1 MARYAIHGI
10 FCLSLTDK
18 EVLSLFQD
26 VLSISNILRKN

>member
-1 MARYAIHGI
+1 MQFSEY
-10 FCLSLTDK
+10 FVSLLTDK